1 MERNLAHV
9 AMFAALIAALGLVP
23 AITLGFG
30 VPISAQT
37 LGVMLAGAVLG
48 WKRGVA
54 ACLLFILLVALG
66 LPLLAGGRGG
76 LGVFM
81 APTTGFLL
89 GWIPAAA
96 VTGLFVEKSG
106 IRHPGLAAGLG
117 AVLGGVLV
125 LYVFGIAGMAL
136 ALKKSLAEAT
146 LLSAAFIPGDLLKA
160 VVTGLLVQVL
170 AQVRPQSIAWQRRD
184 GAS

>member
-1 MERNLAHV
+1 MERNLTQV

-48 WKRGVA
+48 WKRGLMA
-54 ACLLFILLVALG
+54 ILLFILLVALG

-76 LGVFM
+76 LAAFT

-89 GWIPAAA
+89 GWIPGVI
-96 VTGLFVEKSG
+96 VTGLIVEHLRLPSPGVVAG
-106 IRHPGLAAGLG
+106 IAALIGE
-117 AVLGGVLV
+117 VGVV
-125 LYVFGIAGMAL
+125 YVCGIAGMSIKLGKTPIEAAL
-136 ALKKSLAEAT
+136 LAI
-146 LLSAAFIPGDLLKA
+146 AFIPGDLLK
-160 VVTGLLVQVL
+160 VVATGAIVQAL
-170 AQVRPQSIAWQRRD
+170 ARARPQSINWLA
-184 GAS
+184 